1 MNKRCI
7 RFDQDQAVVAR
18 AAPSA
23 KEVAVQVP
31 LPLVTSLRA
40 IRQSF
45 FELCILVGQQVL
57 AHGME
62 QDRVALCGPK
72 GRHDTGRRAVRWGE
86 TASEVTLGGRRIAIH
101 RPRAREMAGSELRL
115 PWFEWAAER
124 DPLNEQTLAEV
135 LAGVSMRDYAR
146 VLEPT
151 PASVEPRAVSK
162 SAVSRRFIA
171 LTTDQLRQWL
181 ARPLGELDLRVVMI
195 DGLDFGDRILLI
207 ALGITTDGTKT
218 VLGLR
223 EGTTENATVCRG
235 LLRDLI
241 DRGLAA
247 DRALLFVIDGGKGLR
262 QAIATTFGR
271 LALVQRCQVHK
282 KRNVLEHLPQ
292 ERRPQ
297 VGRLLEQAYLETT
310 SFDLARRQLEQL
322 AVSLEATHPGAAASV
337 REGLEETLTLHHLG
351 VSGPLYQTLRSTN
364 AIENLNSSIAH
375 YTRNVRRWRN
385 SLMVQRWVAMALI
398 EAEKHFYW
406 VRGCRGM
413 DHLVD
418 ALNRH

>member
-1 MNKRCI
+1 M
-7 RFDQDQAVVAR
+7 
-18 AAPSA
+18 
-23 KEVAVQVP
+23 
-31 LPLVTSLRA
+31 
-40 IRQSF
+40 
-45 FELCILVGQQVL
+45 
-57 AHGME
+57 
-62 QDRVALCGPK
+62 CGPK
-72 GRHDTGRRAVRWGE
+72 GRHEPGRRAVRWGE
-86 TASEVTLGGRRIAIH
+86 TASEITLGGRRIAVH
-101 RPRAREMAGSELRL
+101 RPRARAVGGGELRL
-115 PWFEWAAER
+115 PWFEWAGER

-151 PASVEPRAVSK
+151 PASIEQRAVSK

-171 LTTDQLRQWL
+171 LTTEQLREWL

-195 DGLDFGDRILLI
+195 DGIDFGDRILLI
-207 ALGITTDGTKT
+207 ALGVTTEGTKT

-262 QAIATTFGR
+262 KAIATTFGR
-271 LALVQRCQVHK
+271 LAHVQRCQVHK

-297 VGRLLEQAYLETT
+297 VGRVIDQAYLDTT

-337 REGLEETLTLHHLG
+337 REGLEETLTLHRLG
-351 VSGPLYQTLRSTN
+351 VSGPLYRTLRSTN
-364 AIENLNSSIAH
+364 SIENLNGSVAH
-375 YTRNVRRWRN
+375 HTRNVHRWRN
-385 SLMVQRWVAMALI
+385 GLMVQRWVAMALV
-398 EAEKHFYW
+398 EAEKHFRR
-406 VRGCRGM
+406 VRGFQGM

-418 ALNRH
+418 ALNSHQHLLELDNEVAVA